1 MNDPFGRGDRTIIL
15 PDPGGRRPAAPDPR
29 PSAPAPQPA
38 SRPQAPPSWPTA
50 PAATPASGAADPDD
64 WALSDTAARNRA
76 PPPAAEPNERRRALV
91 LKRDVV
97 SAPNANPFL
106 RAAAPLL
113 LLLGRLRV
121 QLSTASFSNLM
132 EQVAASI
139 DDFEKDTRG
148 SGASPEQVRAAKY
161 IVCATADDIV
171 QNIPT
176 DERHVWTQYSMLSRF
191 FGERV
196 GGVRFFEELEKA
208 KVDPSGNYHLLE
220 LIHACLG
227 IGFQGMHR
235 SGGGGAAA
243 LQTIQRNLYE
253 LLRRTR
259 PLIREVSPRWQ
270 GQPIAAEAFR
280 VQIPLWATAAVVGVV
295 LLGLFLALR
304 TMLTGN
310 AEAAAT
316 DLVSLHPT
324 TEIGL
329 QRRVYAPPPPPPPP
343 PPPESQAARY
353 QDILKAEIADGSI
366 AVVENGNQIVL
377 RIAAALFPPADARV
391 KPAFAG
397 LLQRLAGLLDKGAGP
412 IRIVGHTDIFPIK
425 TVRFPS
431 NFELSQARAQAVA
444 EIVKGGLA
452 KPDRIETEGKGA
464 DVPIASNATPEGRA
478 RNRRVD
484 IVVPR
489 AR

>member
-1 MNDPFGRGDRTIIL
+1 
-15 PDPGGRRPAAPDPR
+15 
-29 PSAPAPQPA
+29 
-38 SRPQAPPSWPTA
+38 
-50 PAATPASGAADPDD
+50 
-64 WALSDTAARNRA
+64 
-76 PPPAAEPNERRRALV
+76 
-91 LKRDVV
+91 
-97 SAPNANPFL
+97 
-106 RAAAPLL
+106 
-113 LLLGRLRV
+113 
-121 QLSTASFSNLM
+121 
-132 EQVAASI
+132 
-139 DDFEKDTRG
+139 
-148 SGASPEQVRAAKY
+148 
-161 IVCATADDIV
+161 
-171 QNIPT
+171 
-176 DERHVWTQYSMLSRF
+176 
-191 FGERV
+191 
-196 GGVRFFEELEKA
+196 
-208 KVDPSGNYHLLE
+208 
-220 LIHACLG
+220 
-227 IGFQGMHR
+227 
-235 SGGGGAAA
+235 
-243 LQTIQRNLYE
+243 
-253 LLRRTR
+253 
-259 PLIREVSPRWQ
+259 
-270 GQPIAAEAFR
+270 
-280 VQIPLWATAAVVGVV
+280 
-295 LLGLFLALR
+295 
-304 TMLTGN
+304 
-310 AEAAAT
+310 
-316 DLVSLHPT
+316 
-324 TEIGL
+324 
-329 QRRVYAPPPPPPPP
+329 